1 MEVFR
6 VPQREIPV
14 TVRLIDGSRHEGRL
28 FAPAAGP
35 DGAPGRLIDRLND
48 DKEHF
53 VPLARADGGF
63 LLSKSALVAIHLGP
77 EDGRLEWHEGE
88 QAHEAE
94 VAVVLEGG
102 VELEGTVAYSLP
114 PEKRRILDF
123 FNTTLGYVPILQR
136 EGMTLFNRDHV
147 VRVRDMNGGR

>member
-14 TVRLIDGSRHEGRL
+14 TVRLIDGSSHEGRL

-48 DKEHF
+48 DDEHF
-53 VPLARADGGF
+53 IPLAAPGGGF
-63 LLSKSALVAIHLGP
+63 LISKSALVAIHLGP
-77 EDGRLEWHEGE
+77 EDGRLEKHEGG
-88 QAHEAE
+88 QAEEVE

-102 VELEGTVAYSLP
+102 VELKGRVSYSLP

-123 FNTTLGYVPILQR
+123 FNATLGYVPIEQGD
-136 EGMTLFNRDHV
+136 GMVLFNRDHV
-147 VRVRDMNGGR
+147 IRVRDLNGS

>member
-6 VPQREIPV
+6 VPQREISV
-14 TVRLIDGSRHEGRL
+14 TVRLIDGSRHEGKL
-28 FAPAAGP
+28 FAPASGP

-48 DKEHF
+48 EKEHF
-53 VPLARADGGF
+53 IPLAGAEGGF
-63 LLSKSALVAIHLGP
+63 LISKSALVAIHLGQ

-88 QAHEAE
+88 QAHQVD

-102 VELEGTVAYSLP
+102 VELEGRVAYSLP

-123 FNTTLGYVPILQR
+123 FNMTLGYVPIQES

-147 VRVRDMNGGR
+147 IRVRDLNGGG